1 MKKHILT
8 SLIILYTISN
18 FAQIKGN
25 AISISRQNIA
35 SKNLGNG
42 YTYGNNSNAFQHQN
56 LIPNPTI
63 TLDVKALSNIVAS
76 SYTAVF
82 NITQI
87 GETSEETNNLIK
99 ERTQKLRNDLAS
111 KGITA
116 NDFVIDVISFV
127 PVYETIVEKKLFSK
141 TYVEVPKGFELQ
153 QNIHIQFTK
162 VEQFENILAACANN
176 EIYNLVKV
184 DYFIDNLQ
192 EVYKNLRIEILK
204 ELKEKQE
211 FYKNLGFDLTLYTPT
226 IADNKYCY
234 FPRDFY
240 KNYQAFNSISM
251 EALKKNKGVYEV
263 KKQTSYYYDPIS
275 YSHYDVVIN
284 PSIVEPVIQIGM
296 EIKLQYT
303 PKPKEE
309 KPTEK
314 EVIKNKYYIISPDGS
329 IDIKEIK
336 TT

>member
-1 MKKHILT
+1 MRNIIYVLL
-8 SLIILYTISN
+8 LIITTSSS
-18 FAQIKGN
+18 AQIKGN
-25 AISISRQNIA
+25 AITISRQNIA
-35 SKNLGNG
+35 SKDLGNG
-42 YTYGNNSNAFQHQN
+42 HVYGQPTTIFGQQN
-56 LIPNPTI
+56 LVPNPTI
-63 TLDVKALSNIVAS
+63 TIDVKALSNIVAN

-82 NITQI
+82 NVTQI
-87 GETSEETNNLIK
+87 GATSEETNSLMK
-99 ERTQKLRNDLAS
+99 ERIVKVKNELLSN
-111 KGITA
+111 GILTK
-116 NDFVIDVISFV
+116 DVVIDVISFV

-141 TYVEVPKGFELQ
+141 KYVEVPKGFELQ
-153 QNIHIQFTK
+153 QNIHVKFTT
-162 VEQFENILAACANN
+162 VEQFEGVLASCANN

-192 EVYKNLRIEILK
+192 EVYKKLRVEILK
-204 ELKEKQE
+204 ELKSKQE
-211 FYKNLGFDLTLYTPT
+211 FYNNLGFDLTLYEPI

-240 KNYQAFNSISM
+240 KNYQAFNSISF
-251 EALKKNKGVYEV
+251 EALKKNRGVFKA

-275 YSHYDVVIN
+275 FRDYDVVIN

-303 PKPKEE
+303 PRPKEQ
-309 KPTEK
+309 KPIEK
-314 EVIKNKYYIISPDGS
+314 EVIRNKYYIISPDGS

>member
-1 MKKHILT
+1 MKKLIFT
-8 SLIILYTISN
+8 TLIILYTSFN
-18 FAQIKGN
+18 FGQIKGN

-35 SKNLGNG
+35 TKDLGNG
-42 YTYGNNSNAFQHQN
+42 YVYGNNRNHFQTKN
-56 LIPNPTI
+56 IIPNPTI
-63 TLDVKALSNIVAS
+63 SIDVKALSNIVAT

-87 GETSEETNNLIK
+87 GETSQETNNLIK
-99 ERTQKLRNDLAS
+99 QRTQKLREELVT
-111 KGITA
+111 KGILA

-141 TYVEVPKGFELQ
+141 KYVEVPKGFELQ
-153 QNIHIQFTK
+153 QNIHIKFTK
-162 VEQFENILAACANN
+162 VEQFEKIIAACANN

-192 EVYKNLRIEILK
+192 EIYKKLRIEVLK
-204 ELKEKQE
+204 ELKAKQE
-211 FYKNLGFDLTLYTPT
+211 FYNDLGFDLSEYKPI
-226 IADNKYCY
+226 IANNKYCY

-251 EALKKNKGVYEV
+251 EALKQNKGIYQV
-263 KKQTSYYYDPIS
+263 KKQTSYYYEPIS
-275 YSHYDVVIN
+275 FRDYDVVIN
-284 PSIVEPVIQIGM
+284 PTIVEPVIQIGM
-296 EIKLQYT
+296 EIKLQYS

-309 KPTEK
+309 KPMEK

>member
-1 MKKHILT
+1 MKKLIFT
-8 SLIILYTISN
+8 TLIILYTSFN
-18 FAQIKGN
+18 FGQIKGN

-35 SKNLGNG
+35 SKDLGNG
-42 YTYGNNSNAFQHQN
+42 YVYGNNRNHFQTKN
-56 LIPNPTI
+56 IIPNPTI
-63 TLDVKALSNIVAS
+63 SIDVKALSNIVAT

-87 GETSEETNNLIK
+87 GETSQETNNLIK
-99 ERTQKLRNDLAS
+99 QRTQKLREELVT
-111 KGITA
+111 KGILA

-141 TYVEVPKGFELQ
+141 KYVEVPKGFELQ
-153 QNIHIQFTK
+153 QNIHIKFTK
-162 VEQFENILAACANN
+162 VEQFEKIIAACANN

-192 EVYKNLRIEILK
+192 EIYKKLRIEVLK
-204 ELKEKQE
+204 ELKAKQE
-211 FYKNLGFDLTLYTPT
+211 FYNDLGFDLSEYKPI
-226 IADNKYCY
+226 IANNKYCY

-251 EALKKNKGVYEV
+251 EALKQNKGIYQV
-263 KKQTSYYYDPIS
+263 KKQTSYYYEPIS
-275 YSHYDVVIN
+275 FRDYDVVIN
-284 PSIVEPVIQIGM
+284 PTIVEPVIQIGM
-296 EIKLQYT
+296 EIKLQYS

-309 KPTEK
+309 KPMEK

>member
-1 MKKHILT
+1 MLILFI
-8 SLIILYTISN
+8 SASAYT
-18 FAQIKGN
+18 QIKGN

-35 SKNLGNG
+35 TKDLGNG
-42 YTYGNNSNAFQHQN
+42 YSYGQASPSFRLQN
-56 LIPNPTI
+56 LVPNPTI
-63 TLDVKALSNIVAS
+63 TLDVKALSNIIAT

-82 NITQI
+82 NMTQI
-87 GETSEETNNLIK
+87 GATSEETDKLMK
-99 ERTQKLRNDLAS
+99 ERVTKVKSDLLS
-111 KGITA
+111 KGILIQ
-116 NDFVIDVISFV
+116 DIVIDVISFV

-141 TYVEVPKGFELQ
+141 KYIEIPMGFELQ
-153 QNIHIQFTK
+153 QNIHIKFTQ
-162 VEQFENILAACANN
+162 VNQFETILTSCANN

-184 DYFIDNLQ
+184 DYFINNLQ
-192 EVYKNLRIEILK
+192 DVYKKLRIEILK
-204 ELKEKQE
+204 ELKEKQA
-211 FYKNLGFDLTLYTPT
+211 FYKNLGFDLTQYEPV

-251 EALKKNKGVYEV
+251 EALKKNRGVFKA

-275 YSHYDVVIN
+275 FRDYDVVIN

-303 PKPKEE
+303 PKPLDQ

-314 EVIKNKYYIISPDGS
+314 EVIKNKYFLVSPDGS

-336 TT
+336 TS

>member
-1 MKKHILT
+1 MKKFIIT
-8 SLIILYTISN
+8 TLIILYTATN

-35 SKNLGNG
+35 SKDLGNG
-42 YTYGNNSNAFQHQN
+42 YVYGNNYNHFTSAN

-63 TLDVKALSNIVAS
+63 NLEVKALSNIIAS

-82 NITQI
+82 NVTQI
-87 GETSEETNNLIK
+87 GKTSEETNNLIK
-99 ERTQKLRNDLAS
+99 ERTQKLKSDLAA
-111 KGITA
+111 KGLLT
-116 NDFVIDVISFV
+116 NDFIIDVISFV

-141 TYVEVPKGFELQ
+141 KYVEVPKGFELQ
-153 QNIHIQFTK
+153 QNIHIKFTK
-162 VEQFENILAACANN
+162 VNQFETILAACANN

-192 EVYKNLRIEILK
+192 EVYKQLRIEILK
-204 ELKEKQE
+204 ELKVKQE
-211 FYKNLGFDLTLYTPT
+211 FYKNLGFNLIEYTPI

-240 KNYQAFNSISM
+240 KNYQAFNSVSM
-251 EALKKNKGVYEV
+251 EALKKNRGVYQV

-275 YSHYDVVIN
+275 FRDYDVVIN

-303 PKPKEE
+303 PKPKQE
-309 KPTEK
+309 KSTEK

>member
-1 MKKHILT
+1 MKIIIYVLL
-8 SLIILYTISN
+8 LIITTSVS
-18 FAQIKGN
+18 AQIKGN
-25 AISISRQNIA
+25 AITISRQNIV
-35 SKNLGNG
+35 SKDLGNG
-42 YTYGNNSNAFQHQN
+42 HIYGQPTTTFRQYN
-56 LIPNPTI
+56 LVPNPIVTI
-63 TLDVKALSNIVAS
+63 DIKALSNIIAN

-82 NITQI
+82 NVTQI
-87 GETSEETNNLIK
+87 GKTSEETNTLMK
-99 ERTQKLRNDLAS
+99 ERMNKVKSELLSNGILS
-111 KGITA
+111 KDI
-116 NDFVIDVISFV
+116 VIDVISFV
-127 PVYETIVEKKLFSK
+127 PVYETMVEKKLFSK
-141 TYVEVPKGFELQ
+141 KYVEVPKGFELQ
-153 QNIHIQFTK
+153 QNIHVKFTSVK
-162 VEQFENILAACANN
+162 QFEGILASCANN

-192 EVYKNLRIEILK
+192 DVYKKLRVEILK
-204 ELKEKQE
+204 ELKSKQE
-211 FYKNLGFDLTLYTPT
+211 FYKNLGFDLTLYDPT

-240 KNYQAFNSISM
+240 KNYQAFNSISF
-251 EALKKNKGVYEV
+251 EALKKNRGVFQA

-275 YSHYDVVIN
+275 FRDYDVVIN

-303 PKPKEE
+303 PRPKEQ
-309 KPTEK
+309 KPIEK

>member
-1 MKKHILT
+1 MKKLIFT

-25 AISISRQNIA
+25 ALSISRQNIA
-35 SKNLGNG
+35 SKDLGNG
-42 YTYGNNSNAFQHQN
+42 YVYGNNTNQFQQQN

-63 TLDVKALSNIVAS
+63 TVDVKALSNIVAS

-82 NITQI
+82 NVTQI
-87 GETSEETNNLIK
+87 GKTSEETNNLMK
-99 ERTQKLRNDLAS
+99 ERTQKLRNDLAT
-111 KGITA
+111 KGIVT
-116 NDFVIDVISFV
+116 NNFVIDVISFV

-141 TYVEVPKGFELQ
+141 KYVEVPKGFELQ
-153 QNIHIQFTK
+153 QNIHIKFTK
-162 VEQFENILAACANN
+162 VIQFEEILAACANN

-192 EVYKNLRIEILK
+192 EVYKKLRVEILK
-204 ELKEKQE
+204 ELKEKQG
-211 FYKNLGFDLTLYTPT
+211 FYNNLGFDLTEYTPT

-240 KNYQAFNSISM
+240 KNYQAFNCISM
-251 EALKKNKGVYEV
+251 EALKKNRGIYQV

-275 YSHYDVVIN
+275 FRDYDVVIN
-284 PSIVEPVIQIGM
+284 PSIVEPVVQIGM